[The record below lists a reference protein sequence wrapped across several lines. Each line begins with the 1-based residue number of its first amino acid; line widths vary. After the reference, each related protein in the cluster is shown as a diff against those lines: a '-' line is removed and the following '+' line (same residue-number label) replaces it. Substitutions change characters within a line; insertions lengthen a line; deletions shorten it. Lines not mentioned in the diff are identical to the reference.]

1 MHPSKRFLLPLLLVL
16 LVALTWL
23 QPLDLLA
30 QAHSE
35 AGLKRSLTAFAAAR
49 GLNAVISVIQGTEVT
64 GGAFVNVTLA
74 LGQVLDPV
82 NDLIEQFARLMLV
95 VSVVFSVQLLLM
107 KMGATWVVSLVLTLL
122 AAIWIWQ
129 RLRPAGPSPWLGR
142 LLVALLLVRFVVPVA
157 AITSELSYQAFMAEQ
172 FAVSQQ
178 AIESSTAA
186 LGGAGSGAQST
197 TRWWELREKLAEKID
212 ELKADADRVVA
223 HVIDLI
229 VLFVMQTVVL
239 PLLVLLAAWWLW
251 RASLEGMGRSGPMW
265 ANRLPRPAE

>member
-1 MHPSKRFLLPLLLVL
+1 MPLFKRLLLPLLLAVL
-16 LVALTWL
+16 VGLTWL
-23 QPLDLLA
+23 QPLDQLA
-30 QAHSE
+30 QAYSD
-35 AGLKRSLTAFAAAR
+35 AGLKRSLSAFAAAR

-82 NDLIEQFARLMLV
+82 NDLIEQFARVMLV
-95 VSVVFSVQLLLM
+95 VSVVFGAQLLLM
-107 KMGATWVVSLVLTLL
+107 KMGATWVVSLVLTVL
-122 AAIWIWQ
+122 AAGWIWQ
-129 RLRPAGPSPWLGR
+129 RFRPQGPSPWLGR

-157 AITSELSYQAFMAEQ
+157 AIASELSYQAFMTEQ
-172 FAVSQQ
+172 FTVGQQ

-186 LGGAGSGAQST
+186 LGGGGRDAQSS
-197 TRWWELREKLAEKID
+197 TRWWELREKLAGKID

-251 RASLEGMGRSGPMW
+251 RASFQ
-265 ANRLPRPAE
+265 ATNR

>member
-1 MHPSKRFLLPLLLVL
+1 MHPTQRYLIPALLIA

-23 QPLDLLA
+23 QPLDQLA
-30 QAHSE
+30 LAHSE
-35 AGLKRSLTAFAAAR
+35 AGLKRSLTAFASAR
-49 GLNAVISVIQGTEVT
+49 ALNAVISVIQGTEVT

-74 LGQVLDPV
+74 LGQVLNPV

-95 VSVVFSVQLLLM
+95 VSVVFGAQLLLM
-107 KMGATWVVSLVLTLL
+107 KMGATWAVSLVLTLL
-122 AAIWIWQ
+122 AAWWLWQ
-129 RLRPAGPSPWLGR
+129 RFRLERPSPWLAR

-157 AITSELSYQAFMAEQ
+157 AITSELSYQSFMADQ

-186 LGGAGSGAQST
+186 LGGVGSGTNST

-229 VLFVMQTVVL
+229 VLFIMQTVVL
-239 PLLVLLAAWWLW
+239 PLLVLLGAWWLW
-251 RASLEGMGRSGPMW
+251 RASLDGWGHRRSM
-265 ANRLPRPAE
+265 

>member
-1 MHPSKRFLLPLLLVL
+1 MHLSKRLLLPLLLVL
-16 LVALTWL
+16 LVGLTWL
-23 QPLDLLA
+23 QPLDQLA
-30 QAHSE
+30 QAYSE
-35 AGLKRSLTAFAAAR
+35 AGLKRSLAAFAAAR

-95 VSVVFSVQLLLM
+95 VSVVFGAQLLLM
-107 KMGATWVVSLVLTLL
+107 KMGATWVVSLVLTAL
-122 AAIWIWQ
+122 AAVWLWQ
-129 RLRPAGPSPWLGR
+129 RFRLERTSPWLGR

-157 AITSELSYQAFMAEQ
+157 AITSELSYQAFMSEQ
-172 FAVSQQ
+172 FSLSQQ
-178 AIESSTAA
+178 AIASSTAA
-186 LGGAGSGAQST
+186 LGGGGRGADST

-212 ELKADADRVVA
+212 ELRADADRVVA

-239 PLLVLLAAWWLW
+239 PLLVLMAAWWLC
-251 RASLEGMGRSGPMW
+251 RSSFEGVNLRRPM
-265 ANRLPRPAE
+265 

>member
-1 MHPSKRFLLPLLLVL
+1 MHPSKRYLLPLLLVL
-16 LVALTWL
+16 LVGLTWL
-23 QPLDLLA
+23 QPLDQLA
-30 QAHSE
+30 QAYSE

-82 NDLIEQFARLMLV
+82 NDLIEQFSRLMLL
-95 VSVVFSVQLLLM
+95 VSVVFGTQLLLM
-107 KMGATWVVSLVLTLL
+107 KMGATWVVSLVLTIL
-122 AAIWIWQ
+122 AAGWIWQ
-129 RLRPAGPSPWLGR
+129 RLRPAAPAPWLGR

-157 AITSELSYQAFMAEQ
+157 AVTSELSYQAFMSEQ
-172 FAVSQQ
+172 FEVSQR

-186 LGGAGSGAQST
+186 LGSTGGAADST
-197 TRWWELREKLAEKID
+197 TRWWELREKLTEKID

-251 RASLEGMGRSGPMW
+251 RASFDGLRRRRPM
-265 ANRLPRPAE
+265 

>member
-1 MHPSKRFLLPLLLVL
+1 MPTFKRLLLPLLLV
-16 LVALTWL
+16 VVVGLTWL

-30 QAHSE
+30 QAYSD

-95 VSVVFSVQLLLM
+95 VSVVFGAQLLLM
-107 KMGATWVVSLVLTLL
+107 KMGATWVISLLLTVL
-122 AAIWIWQ
+122 AAGWIWQ
-129 RLRPAGPSPWLGR
+129 RFQSARPAPWLGS

-157 AITSELSYQAFMAEQ
+157 AIVSELSYQSFMADRFE
-172 FAVSQQ
+172 ASQQ
-178 AIESSTAA
+178 AIESSTAT

-212 ELKADADRVVA
+212 ELKADADSVVA

-229 VLFVMQTVVL
+229 VLFIMQTVVL
-239 PLLVLLAAWWLW
+239 PLLVLLGAWWLW
-251 RASLEGMGRSGPMW
+251 RASLQ
-265 ANRLPRPAE
+265 ATNR

>member
-1 MHPSKRFLLPLLLVL
+1 MHLFKRYLLPLLLVL
-16 LVALTWL
+16 LVGLTWL
-23 QPLDLLA
+23 QPLDQLA

-35 AGLKRSLTAFAAAR
+35 AGLKRSLAAFAAAR

-82 NDLIEQFARLMLV
+82 NDLVEQFSRLMLV
-95 VSVVFSVQLLLM
+95 VSVVFGAQLLLM
-107 KMGATWVVSLVLTLL
+107 KMGTAWGVSLVLSAL
-122 AAIWIWQ
+122 AALWLWQ
-129 RLRPAGPSPWLGR
+129 RLRLGHTSPWLGR

-157 AITSELSYQAFMAEQ
+157 AVTSELSYQAFMSER

-178 AIESSTAA
+178 AIASSTAA
-186 LGGAGSGAQST
+186 LGGAGSGADST

-212 ELKADADRVVA
+212 DLQADADRVVA

-251 RASLEGMGRSGPMW
+251 RASFDGLRRQLPM
-265 ANRLPRPAE
+265 

>member
-1 MHPSKRFLLPLLLVL
+1 MHPTQRYLLPLLLVL
-16 LVALTWL
+16 LVGLTWL
-23 QPLDLLA
+23 QPLDQLA

-35 AGLKRSLTAFAAAR
+35 AGLKRSLAAFAAAR
-49 GLNAVISVIQGTEVT
+49 GFNAVISVIQGTEVT

-95 VSVVFSVQLLLM
+95 VSVVFGAQLLLL
-107 KMGATWVVSLVLTLL
+107 KMGATWGVSLVLTALVAVWL
-122 AAIWIWQ
+122 WQ
-129 RLRPAGPSPWLGR
+129 RWRLERPSPWLGR

-157 AITSELSYQAFMAEQ
+157 AVTSELSYQAFMSEQ

-178 AIESSTAA
+178 AIASSTAA
-186 LGGAGSGAQST
+186 LGGGGSGADST
-197 TRWWELREKLAEKID
+197 KRWWELREKLAEKID
-212 ELKADADRVVA
+212 ELRADADRVVA

-239 PLLVLLAAWWLW
+239 PLLVLMAAWWLW
-251 RASLEGMGRSGPMW
+251 RASFDGLRHRRPM
-265 ANRLPRPAE
+265 

>member
-1 MHPSKRFLLPLLLVL
+1 MHLSKRHLLPLLLVL
-16 LVALTWL
+16 LVGLTWL

-95 VSVVFSVQLLLM
+95 VSVIFSAQLLLM
-107 KMGATWVVSLVLTLL
+107 KMGATWVVSLVLTVL
-122 AAIWIWQ
+122 AAVWLWQ
-129 RLRPAGPSPWLGR
+129 RFRPAGSSPWLGR

-157 AITSELSYQAFMAEQ
+157 AITSELSYQAFMSEQ
-172 FAVSQQ
+172 FVVSQQ

-186 LGGAGSGAQST
+186 LGGAGGGADST
-197 TRWWELREKLAEKID
+197 TRWWELRERLAEKID

-251 RASLEGMGRSGPMW
+251 RASLEGMGRRQPM
-265 ANRLPRPAE
+265 

>member
-1 MHPSKRFLLPLLLVL
+1 MHLSQRHLFPLLLVL
-16 LVALTWL
+16 LVGLTWL
-23 QPLDLLA
+23 QPLDQLA

-35 AGLKRSLTAFAAAR
+35 AGLKRSLAAFAAAR

-82 NDLIEQFARLMLV
+82 NDLVEQFSRLMLV
-95 VSVVFSVQLLLM
+95 VSVVFGAQLLLL
-107 KMGATWVVSLVLTLL
+107 KMGATWGVSLVLTAL
-122 AAIWIWQ
+122 AALWLWQ
-129 RLRPAGPSPWLGR
+129 RFRLERTSRWLGR

-157 AITSELSYQAFMAEQ
+157 AVTSELSYQAFMSEQ

-178 AIESSTAA
+178 AIASSTAA
-186 LGGAGSGAQST
+186 LGGEGSGADST

-212 ELKADADRVVA
+212 ELQADADRVVA

-239 PLLVLLAAWWLW
+239 PLLVLMAAWWLW
-251 RASLEGMGRSGPMW
+251 RASLDGWGRRRAM
-265 ANRLPRPAE
+265 